1 MIRVILAETTNCYQ
15 VEILGHSGKQ
25 GSSIVCAGVSALVES
40 WRLAEQVLE
49 GVECDIAAGAVK
61 GFIPKTDTSRVLFL
75 QLTLGLRALAAQYPN
90 EIEINT
96 GGQHGI

>member
-1 MIRVILAETTNCYQ
+1 MIRAILAESTECYQ

-49 GVECDIAAGAVK
+49 GLECDTASGAVK
-61 GFIPKTDTSRVLFL
+61 GQVPKTETSRVLFL
-75 QLTLGLRALAAQYPN
+75 QLALGLKALAAQYPN
-90 EIEINT
+90 EIEINI